1 MSKIDEKL
9 STIFDVDSQ
18 PEENLPVEVKQGEVI
33 SVEDNNIESDFN
45 RVRSNINNLI
55 EKGNTAIDNLL
66 HVAKETEHPRAYEVA
81 ANLLKTMSDLNKDLL
96 DIRKKKKELT
106 GETPVGNAPLIDKAV
121 FVGSTD
127 QLIDMIKEKK

>member
-9 STIFDVDSQ
+9 STIFDVDYQ
-18 PEENLPVEVKQGEVI
+18 EEKLPVKVEQGEII

-45 RVRSNINNLI
+45 KVRNNISNLI

-66 HVAKETEHPRAYEVA
+66 DVAKESEHPRAYEVA

-106 GETPVGNAPLIDKAV
+106 GERVSNTPLIDKAV

-127 QLIDMIKEKK
+127 QLIDMIKGKK